1 MNKNNGFTLVEL
13 LAVVIILALTF
24 VFVAPKMAS
33 LIKEGNNT
41 EVRLIEQKALVS
53 AKNYVNNYDTN
64 FLNNFIEVGHTKT
77 VYKQDLIDNGLMTID
92 EISQIE
98 DFRGV
103 QVKLLEDD
111 KLEYT
116 ISRLSSTKDY
126 TNEEII
132 QLIDVLENKNNDL
145 QSRVDSLSTQVSN
158 SNIFLNSYPVG
169 SIYVSTSSTNPGSTY
184 GGTWELVSKKVI
196 DTGWQNF
203 SWTNSTYIGTSQ
215 SSYTQN
221 KWRVID
227 NILYIQ
233 VGAGAT
239 AKIDTSDT
247 YDIAQIPI
255 KGNTTFNDHRIWNGA
270 VGGSGTT
277 AGFSIK
283 QLDDYITV
291 TIKPHTSTNATVSP
305 WYSTH
310 FTVPLDD
317 SFSFTTGTYDYKYTW
332 KRTV

>member
-53 AKNYVNNYDTN
+53 AKKYINNYDTN

-116 ISRLSSTKDY
+116 ISRLSSTNDY
-126 TNEEII
+126 TNEELYQMINE
-132 QLIDVLENKNNDL
+132 L
-145 QSRVDSLSTQVSN
+145 RGQVS
-158 SNIFLNSYPVG
+158 SNNVFLKSYPVG
-169 SIYVSTSSTNPGSTY
+169 SIYISTSSTNPGSTY
-184 GGTWELVSKKVI
+184 GGTWVEYGKGKTLVGVDSSDTDFNTVEKIGGEKTHTLTI
-196 DTGWQNF
+196 DEMPSHSHSFKDGSHTFFWGQTKTSNVYLA
-203 SWTNSTYIGTSQ
+203 SANATAGNTPNNNAMTSQ
-215 SSYTQN
+215 
-221 KWRVID
+221 
-227 NILYIQ
+227 
-233 VGAGAT
+233 G
-239 AKIDTSDT
+239 
-247 YDIAQIPI
+247 
-255 KGNTTFNDHRIWNGA
+255 IWNA
-270 VGGSGTT
+270 TDSAGGSQ
-277 AGFSIK
+277 AHNNL
-283 QLDDYITV
+283 QPYITV
-291 TIKPHTSTNATVSP
+291 
-305 WYSTH
+305 YM
-310 FTVPLDD
+310 
-317 SFSFTTGTYDYKYTW
+317 W
-332 KRTV
+332 KRTA